1 VLDAP
6 NSLRAGP
13 PDLALGRGR
22 FSFGSNLGKR
32 VVART
37 MSLTALIAVV
47 GAGCVVVA
55 VIAGF
60 AVRHAWIERKIAALT
75 SPPTR
80 IFSKENAALPP
91 KEGRRRVVLIGDSGI
106 SRWPMERLSER
117 WQFVNRGV
125 GGETVGQVAQ
135 RFEADALSLDPD
147 LIVLGVGGNDLIAAD
162 FLDPV
167 ARRAVIDR
175 TCETLEDLSRRA
187 TERGIPVLIAT
198 LAPPSSPDILR
209 LPVWRESVRDS
220 VAEVN
225 QRLRRYG
232 SQSGVDIVD
241 FSAALG
247 ADDRRTPDK
256 FRADTLHLNS
266 LGYDRLTNALY
277 RALDG
282 FENRLH

>member
-1 VLDAP
+1 
-6 NSLRAGP
+6 
-13 PDLALGRGR
+13 
-22 FSFGSNLGKR
+22 
-32 VVART
+32 VART
-37 MSLTALIAVV
+37 RSLTALIAAA
-47 GAGCVVVA
+47 GAGCVIVA

-60 AVRHAWIERKIAALT
+60 AARHAWIERKIAALS

-80 IFSKENAALPP
+80 LFSKENAALPP
-91 KEGRRRVVLIGDSGI
+91 KGGRRRVVLIGDSSI
-106 SRWPMERLSER
+106 ARWPMERLSER

-125 GGETVGQVAQ
+125 GETIGQVAL
-135 RFEADALSLDPD
+135 RFDADALSLDPD
-147 LIVLGVGGNDLIAAD
+147 AIVLSVGGSDLMAD
-162 FLDPV
+162 FLDPA

-175 TCETLEDLSRRA
+175 TCETLKHLSRRA
-187 TERGIPVLIAT
+187 AERGIPVLIAT

-232 SQSGVDIVD
+232 SQSGVGVVD

-247 ADDRRTPDK
+247 AGDRRTPDK
-256 FRADTLHLNS
+256 FRADTLHLNP
-266 LGYDRLTNALY
+266 LGYDRLASALY

-282 FENRLH
+282 FENRLQKPTGKPAL